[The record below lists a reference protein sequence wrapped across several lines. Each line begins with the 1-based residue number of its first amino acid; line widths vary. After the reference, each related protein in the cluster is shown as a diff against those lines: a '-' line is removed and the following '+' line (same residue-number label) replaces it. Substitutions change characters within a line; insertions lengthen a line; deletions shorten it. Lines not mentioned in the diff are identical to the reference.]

1 MRRRRCRPRRPTT
14 RTGSEQVRAA
24 LLLGFVLAT
33 SAASAQAVSPVLL
46 RLQPRVG
53 DTLHSWLEQR
63 TEVTAGSAG
72 ATATARGVTTSVSI
86 HSRSIV
92 RSVRPTSTTVL
103 TIVDSATFTSTD
115 AHSAAMIADA
125 GRALRGQQLVL
136 QLGVDGTVESA
147 RDARG
152 VPLSRDA
159 TDAMAAMPAVF
170 PKQPV
175 AVGDQWVRE
184 LPLPSGGPLG
194 ARGSGHVRA
203 IFHLDSMERAA
214 HIAYVSMRG
223 EILPDSTSQGLALS
237 GSITG
242 ALQIDR
248 ARGWM
253 TDSRFLVVLQSVV
266 TPPGGSGLAPM
277 RLMTRVTQRL
287 RTMDKR

>member
-1 MRRRRCRPRRPTT
+1 M
-14 RTGSEQVRAA
+14 RAA
-24 LLLGFVLAT
+24 LLLALVSAT
-33 SAASAQAVSPVLL
+33 SVASAQSSPPVLL
-46 RLQPRVG
+46 RLRPHAG

-63 TEVTAGSAG
+63 TEVTTGSATP
-72 ATATARGVTTSVSI
+72 AAASRGVTTSVSI

-92 RSVRPTSTTVL
+92 REVRRTSTTVL
-103 TIVDSATFTSTD
+103 TIVDSAAFASTD
-115 AHSAAMIADA
+115 ARSASMIAEA

-136 QLGVDGTVESA
+136 QIGVDGTVESA
-147 RDARG
+147 RDAHG

-175 AVGDQWVRE
+175 AVGDEWVRE
-184 LPLPSGGPLG
+184 LPLPPAGPLG

-203 IFHLDSMERAA
+203 VFHLDSLVRASSM
-214 HIAYVSMRG
+214 AYVSLRG
-223 EILPDSTSQGLALS
+223 EILPDSTSHGVALS

-242 ALQIDR
+242 TLQIDR

-253 TDSRFLVVLQSVV
+253 TDSRFLVLLQSVI
-266 TPPGGSGLAPM
+266 TPPAGTGLAPM

>member
-1 MRRRRCRPRRPTT
+1 MRT
-14 RTGSEQVRAA
+14 A
-24 LLLGFVLAT
+24 LLLAFVSAT
-33 SAASAQAVSPVLL
+33 SVASAQVASPVLL
-46 RLQPRVG
+46 RLQPHVG

-63 TEVTAGSAG
+63 TEVTNGSAAAAGS
-72 ATATARGVTTSVSI
+72 TRGVTTSDTI
-86 HSRSIV
+86 HSRTIV
-92 RSVRPTSTTVL
+92 HSVRPTSSTVL
-103 TIVDSATFTSTD
+103 TIVDSAAFTSTD
-115 AHSAAMIADA
+115 THSASMIAEA

-147 RDARG
+147 RDASG

-170 PKQPV
+170 PRHPV

-203 IFHLDSMERAA
+203 MFHLDSMDRAA
-214 HIAYVSMRG
+214 SMAYVSMRG
-223 EILPDSTSQGLALS
+223 EILPDNAGQGVALS

-248 ARGWM
+248 VRGWM
-253 TDSRFLVVLQSVV
+253 TDSRFLVVLQSVI
-266 TPPGGSGLAPM
+266 TPPAGSGLAPM

>member
-1 MRRRRCRPRRPTT
+1 M
-14 RTGSEQVRAA
+14 RAA
-24 LLLGFVLAT
+24 LLLAIVTIA
-33 SAASAQAVSPVLL
+33 SAASGQAVSPVLL
-46 RLQPRVG
+46 RLQPHAG

-63 TEVTAGSAG
+63 TEVTAGGSAQAG
-72 ATATARGVTTSVSI
+72 ASRGATTSVSI

-92 RSVRPTSTTVL
+92 RSVRSTSTTVL

-115 AHSAAMIADA
+115 VHSAAMIADA
-125 GRALRGQQLVL
+125 GRALRGQRLVL

-214 HIAYVSMRG
+214 SIAYVSMRG
-223 EILPDSTSQGLALS
+223 DILPDSTSQGVALS
-237 GSITG
+237 GYITG
-242 ALQIDR
+242 VLQIDR
-248 ARGWM
+248 VRGWM
-253 TDSRFLVVLQSVV
+253 TDSRFLVLLQSVV
-266 TPPGGSGLAPM
+266 TPPAGSGLAPM
-277 RLMTRVTQRL
+277 RLTTRVTQRL